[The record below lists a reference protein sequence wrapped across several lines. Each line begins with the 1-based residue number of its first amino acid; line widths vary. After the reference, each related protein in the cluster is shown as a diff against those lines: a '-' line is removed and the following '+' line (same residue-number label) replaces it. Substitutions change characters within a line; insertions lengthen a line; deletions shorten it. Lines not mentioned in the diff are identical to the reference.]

1 MLALHR
7 PVCLSLT
14 STDLGIC
21 SRINSAATLY
31 QRDQQPF
38 HLVVQGVE
46 FPNDRRKNKKISP
59 ETDKGLLWLE
69 ISPSRIIMTM
79 QGKGYYSY
87 RHHWEK
93 GLTSR
98 SYFWFNSHDGRE
110 NYSFRLGNFTQR
122 LLLEGK
128 PLPKLLHL
136 DYELGLPPVL
146 LGQYSLSLEIYH

>member
-21 SRINSAATLY
+21 SRIKTAATLY

-38 HLVVQGVE
+38 HLVVKGIE
-46 FPNDRRKNKKISP
+46 FPMDKIKQKKVLP

-69 ISPSRIIMTM
+69 ISSSRIIMTM
-79 QGKGYYSY
+79 QGKGNYSY
-87 RHHWEK
+87 RHQWEK

-98 SYFWFNSHDGRE
+98 SYFWFNAE
-110 NYSFRLGNFTQR
+110 NGTESYSFCLPNFTQR
-122 LLLEGK
+122 LLLEGH